1 MNRNYGKLTL
11 SRDRCFKK
19 STKKCMQEIS
29 SGYVD
34 ECRLNETLGKQT
46 T

>member
-1 MNRNYGKLTL
+1 MNRKYGKLTL
-11 SRDRCFKK
+11 SRCFKK

-34 ECRLNETLGKQT
+34 ECRMNETLGIQT